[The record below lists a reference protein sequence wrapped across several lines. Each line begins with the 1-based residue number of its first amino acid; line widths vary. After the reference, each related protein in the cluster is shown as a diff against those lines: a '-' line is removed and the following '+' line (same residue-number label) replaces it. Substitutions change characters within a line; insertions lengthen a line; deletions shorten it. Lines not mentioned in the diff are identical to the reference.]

1 MFGSVRA
8 QTNYRNLWFGHAGV
22 LYACKGAIDKS
33 MKGAYTLF
41 TERERESEKRVV
53 IFNFKRNDG
62 CTGTF

>member
-1 MFGSVRA
+1 LEG
-8 QTNYRNLWFGHAGV
+8 FGHAGV

-41 TERERESEKRVV
+41 TERERERERERESVKRVV

-62 CTGTF
+62 CLGTF